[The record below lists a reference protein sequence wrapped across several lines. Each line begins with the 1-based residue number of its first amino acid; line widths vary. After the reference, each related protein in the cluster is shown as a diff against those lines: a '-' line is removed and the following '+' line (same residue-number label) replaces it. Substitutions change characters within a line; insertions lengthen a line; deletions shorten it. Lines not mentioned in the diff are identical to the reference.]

1 MIKHTRIVWV
11 CLTILWGWCL
21 KGELVSKLLSFSKS
35 AIIISLQDI
44 AHLILQ
50 YNLVPKISVPSKS
63 SVLDYGCVT
72 IRKQH
77 CQYAKLCQFC
87 TQSALAPEKLLFWS
101 TYTWKHLLKGSC
113 NVRINFVKTENA
125 ALNFLIFCPCF
136 WQKRKA
142 FKKKASNAHIWKLSK
157 QILWVGH

>member
-21 KGELVSKLLSFSKS
+21 KGELVSKLISFSKS
-35 AIIISLQDI
+35 AIIISVQDI

-50 YNLVPKISVPSKS
+50 YNLVPKISVPRKS

-77 CQYAKLCQFC
+77 CQNAILCQFC

-136 WQKRKA
+136 RQRRKA